1 MDIDLIEDQRLATLR
16 SLQILDTPPEREFD
30 AIVNLARD
38 LLGSQI
44 ALISLIDDHRQ
55 WFKARVGLGP
65 RETPR
70 EHAFCAHAIRQNDM
84 LLVADARS
92 DSRFA
97 ANPLVTGDPNI
108 RFYAGMPVRAKHPI
122 DEARIPIGTLCV
134 IGDAPRDLDDAEQ
147 NTLRALAS
155 IVETLID
162 ARVTAIG
169 ATRLAA
175 DYQQAV
181 ERLDRSHRLFRHAER
196 MAHIDA
202 WHLTLADNNIM
213 WSEGTFAIHGVPPTE
228 AVSLEAALDY
238 YPAKA
243 RAAIEAAVADTIKT
257 GLPFDVELDFH
268 DAQDRSL
275 RIRAIGELE
284 TTDGEPAAIAGVLQD
299 VTARYVM
306 EQKLRELAE
315 TDELTRIASR
325 SRFNAF
331 LDGEIAVARDTGSPL
346 ALLLID
352 LDHFKEVNDRCGHA
366 AGDDL
371 LRLMASRLRAS
382 YLDNSFAARLG
393 GDEFVMV
400 VTCPKALADLPGLLR
415 RMLPDLRHIVSC
427 AGVSIRVSATIGAA
441 WLGEGVETRGEL
453 LQRADEA
460 LYEAKRRQRGAAII
474 AGNDELIHPPRS
486 GNRQRLSATI

>member
-44 ALISLIDDHRQ
+44 ALVSLIDDHRQ
-55 WFKARVGLGP
+55 WFKARVGLAP
-65 RETPR
+65 RETSR
-70 EHAFCAHAIRQNDM
+70 EYAFCAHAIRQNDM
-84 LLVADARS
+84 LLVPDARS

-97 ANPLVTGDPNI
+97 TNPFVTGDPNI
-108 RFYAGMPVRAKHPI
+108 RFYAGMPIRAKHPI
-122 DEARIPIGTLCV
+122 DEDRVPIGTLCV

-147 NTLRALAS
+147 RTLRALAN

-196 MAHIDA
+196 MAHIGA
-202 WHLTLADNNIM
+202 WHRTLSDDKIV
-213 WSEGTFAIHGVPPTE
+213 WSEGTFAIHGVPPTD
-228 AVSLEAALDY
+228 AISLEAALSH

-243 RAAIEAAVADTIKT
+243 RAAVEAAVANTIET
-257 GLPFDVELDFH
+257 GIPFDVELDLH
-268 DAQDRSL
+268 DAQDRLL
-275 RIRAIGELE
+275 RVRAIGELE
-284 TTDGEPAAIAGVLQD
+284 TKDGEPVAIAGVSQD
-299 VTARYVM
+299 ITARYVM

-486 GNRQRLSATI
+486 GNRQRSSATI